1 MSETP
6 TLFQDFNSLVS
17 KEGIKSEGTWYHG
30 TSSGLI
36 SSIQKQGLQ
45 GSGDQALNKRTAQ
58 TMNAIAQN
66 SGGIAG
72 STETE
77 FKEPVFLTQSKE
89 IAYFWA
95 QAKTHSR
102 NVYFNNNE
110 TPVIFEISL
119 SDDKADQVKPDVG
132 GAALLIGPA
141 GDYINYL
148 KKKYDENGIDF
159 DQLDPSPSDR
169 MAYIKFL
176 GMAYSTKDIEADDLK
191 VLESK

>member
-6 TLFQDFNSLVS
+6 TSFQDFNTLVS
-17 KEGIKSEGTWYHG
+17 KEGVKTEGTWYHG

-36 SSIQKQGLQ
+36 SSIQKQGLK

-58 TMNAIAQN
+58 TMNAIAEN
-66 SGGIAG
+66 SGGVAG

-77 FKEPVFLTQSKE
+77 FQEPVFLTQSKE

-95 QAKTHSR
+95 AQKTHSR

-110 TPVIFEISL
+110 TPVLFEVAL
-119 SDDKADQVKPDVG
+119 PEDKADQVKPDVG
-132 GAALLIGPA
+132 GAAMLIGPA
-141 GDYINYL
+141 NDYINFL

-159 DQLDPSPSDR
+159 DQLNPSPTDR
-169 MAYIKFL
+169 MAYINFL
-176 GMAYSTKDIEADDLK
+176 GMAYSTKDIDADYVK
-191 VLESK
+191 VLEAE